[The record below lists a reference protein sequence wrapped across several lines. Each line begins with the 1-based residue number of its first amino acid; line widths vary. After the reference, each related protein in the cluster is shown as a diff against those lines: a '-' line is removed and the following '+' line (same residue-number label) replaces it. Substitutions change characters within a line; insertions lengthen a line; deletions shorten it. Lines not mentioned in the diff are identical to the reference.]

1 MKRLTVLA
9 GLISA
14 GLAASA
20 SANPY
25 DQGAQYG
32 SPQFTDVAQVI
43 SSTPILE
50 RIAVPRRECRVEQ
63 VAVHDARHHN
73 RRGYNDRYQEQRV
86 VDDGRYN
93 QGGAGAVLGAVI
105 GGVIGH
111 QVGNSSGGR
120 DRGTAVG
127 AILGGVIGNDIERN
141 SRGRD
146 DNYRYASNGY
156 GRDYV
161 EVQRAPEVRNVER
174 CTTVS
179 DYRDEVRGYDVR
191 YRYHGRDY
199 TTRLSY
205 QPGPTIPV
213 SVDVRP
219 NTQPAPSYQRGY

>member
-9 GLISA
+9 GLIST
-14 GLAASA
+14 GLAATA
-20 SANPY
+20 GANPY
-25 DQGAQYG
+25 EAGAQYG

-50 RIAVPRRECRVEQ
+50 RVATPRRVCNIEQ
-63 VAVHDARHHN
+63 VAVVDRHHGYHRGHDN
-73 RRGYNDRYQEQRV
+73 RRYQDQRV
-86 VDDGRYN
+86 VDDGRY
-93 QGGAGAVLGAVI
+93 QPGGVGAGTVLGAVI
-105 GGVIGH
+105 GGAIGR
-111 QVGNSSGGR
+111 QFGNSSGGR

-127 AILGGVIGNDIERN
+127 AVLGGVIGNDMERN
-141 SRGRD
+141 SRN

-174 CTTVS
+174 CSTVT

-219 NTQPAPSYQRGY
+219 NAQPSYQRGY